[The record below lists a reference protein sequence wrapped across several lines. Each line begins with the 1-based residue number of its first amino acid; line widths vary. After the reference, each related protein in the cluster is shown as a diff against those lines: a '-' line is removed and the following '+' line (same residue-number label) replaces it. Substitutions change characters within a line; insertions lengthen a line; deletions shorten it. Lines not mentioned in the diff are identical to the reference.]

1 MGYMDGAI
9 QAGERAAFEVA
20 QELYTA
26 SDIRQRMQKPQAP
39 LDPEPE
45 STEVCILVVANLFV
59 YVSYT
64 QPVDNVIVPDS
75 SRSAGGCSHREND
88 AIFDHAL
95 DAVRAASGGGGGGAV
110 ETLLR
115 LLMCSQRC

>member
-1 MGYMDGAI
+1 MDGAI

-45 STEVCILVVANLFV
+45 STEVCMLAAVKRFRVCFSHTACGVCYRARFLTFRWRM
-59 YVSYT
+59 
-64 QPVDNVIVPDS
+64 QP
-75 SRSAGGCSHREND
+75 SRK
-88 AIFDHAL
+88 
-95 DAVRAASGGGGGGAV
+95 
-110 ETLLR
+110 
-115 LLMCSQRC
+115 